1 MKKYFALL
9 VVCCAL
15 NPKNADAARPF
26 VTDDARLTNDGS
38 CQLESWSRQYKSSRE
53 FWALPACNLNG
64 NFEVTMGVG
73 YAKPNDLSSSTDYV
87 VQGKTLYRELSTN
100 DWGWG
105 LAIGK
110 IAHPSINPG
119 PNLMGNTC
127 AYVPIS
133 QSFRDD
139 KIVLHTNL
147 GVLRDT
153 ATGTVIGTWGVGSEL
168 KISERT
174 LGIIEMFGDNH
185 NKPYWQL
192 GTRYSIVPN
201 VFQVDATLGKQ
212 WNGLTESRWIS
223 IGLRFTPSKIW

>member
-1 MKKYFALL
+1 MKKYIALL
-9 VVCCAL
+9 VACSAL
-15 NPKNADAARPF
+15 NSKTVNAARPF
-26 VTDDARLTNDGS
+26 VTDDARLTNAGS
-38 CQLESWSRQYKSSRE
+38 CQLESWSRQYKSSKE
-53 FWALPACNLNG
+53 FWTLPACNING

-73 YAKPNDLSSSTDYV
+73 YAKSNDLSSSTDYV

-119 PNLMGNTC
+119 PNLMGNTY

-133 QSFRDD
+133 RSFMDD
-139 KIVLHTNL
+139 EIVLHTNL
-147 GVLRDT
+147 GALRDT
-153 ATGTVIGTWGVGSEL
+153 ATGKVIGTWGVGSEL

-174 LGIIEMFGDNH
+174 LGVIEMFGDNH

-192 GTRYSIVPN
+192 GARYSVIPN
-201 VFQVDATLGKQ
+201 VFQVDATVGKQ
-212 WNGLTESRWIS
+212 WNGVIESRWIS